1 MFSSD
6 TVFTMGTDSVFIDE
20 LMVVDLGI
28 ERCNLYIPRSPDLLA
43 MEYEGLNHS
52 LEVNTGKY
60 TMETPHNYIQ
70 HLGSRRKSSVKLG
83 WMYFIRSWA

>member
-20 LMVVDLGI
+20 FMVVDLGI

-52 LEVNTGKY
+52 FEVNMGKY
-60 TMETPHNYIQ
+60 TMETPHNCI
-70 HLGSRRKSSVKLG
+70 
-83 WMYFIRSWA
+83 